1 MSKGILLFDALLAL
15 LLLSL
20 YFPLLIQGILTI
32 NLVITKLYDY
42 QTMLSLIQAHINYS
56 TISVDDISIYHQTD
70 LVTTFVIDTL
80 NLPIR
85 WVHIK

>member
-20 YFPLLIQGILTI
+20 YLPLLIQGILSI

-42 QTMLSLIQAHINYS
+42 QTMLSLIQAHINYG

-70 LVTTFVIDTL
+70 LVTTFAIDTL
-80 NLPIR
+80 NVPIR